1 MTIGIMSA
9 MPEEACLL
17 AAALAGTTTR
27 THGGRTYITGELECG
42 GAAAERGG
50 AGARVVVVYSRMG
63 KVAAASTAQHLID
76 VHGVGSIVF
85 TGVAGSLSRES
96 RIGDVVVADELWQHD
111 MDASPLF
118 PALEIPLLGVSSFRA
133 DGAIAARLRTA
144 AEAFVREELAE
155 WLDAEARRELGLHE
169 PRVRMGGIASGDRFV
184 STVAERDSIARRIP
198 RALCVEM
205 EGAAVAQVCH
215 EHGVPLGVVR
225 VISDGA
231 DEGAAMDFGRF
242 VNEAASHYGLGI
254 MRRFVAMD
262 A

>member
-17 AAALAGTTTR
+17 AAALAGATTR

-42 GAAAERGG
+42 GTGVDGG
-50 AGARVVVVYSRMG
+50 GARVVVVYSRMG
-63 KVAAASTAQHLID
+63 KVAAAATAQHLID

-85 TGVAGSLSRES
+85 TGVAGSLSRDL
-96 RIGDVVVADELWQHD
+96 RIGDVVVANELWQHD

-118 PALEIPLLGVSSFRA
+118 PALEIPLLGVSSFRVDA
-133 DGAIAARLRTA
+133 GIARRLRA
-144 AEAFVREELAE
+144 GAEAFVREDLAARM
-155 WLDAEARRELGLHE
+155 DGGTRRELGVHE
-169 PRVRMGGIASGDRFV
+169 PRVVVGGIASGDRFV
-184 STVAERDSIARRIP
+184 STGAERDSIVKRIP

-225 VISDGA
+225 VVSDSA
-231 DEGAAMDFGRF
+231 DEGAAVDFGRF
-242 VNEAASHYGLGI
+242 VREAASHYGLGI
-254 MRRFVAMD
+254 MRRFVAAD